1 MWNTGETTQ
10 TIDVDTTGTY
20 WVEVFGNNGCSAF
33 DDIVVTEY
41 GISRDLSNQWYFGE
55 RAGIDFN
62 ENPPA
67 ALVDDNLMSSPEG
80 CATISDVDGAL
91 LFYTNGS
98 TIWNKDD
105 SVMVNGTNIGGD
117 STATQ
122 SVLILPFAD
131 DQTLFY
137 VFTTEQVYGDF
148 DYKLRVSVV
157 DIKDDVARGSVVIK
171 GVPLMDFSA
180 ERVTASGFDDSK
192 WLLGHEFGNNN
203 FQANFIDETGIGATV
218 HTPLGTFLDV
228 LDEIEASS
236 YFRFSP
242 DSLVAMMV
250 PGENTIDL
258 LTFDDQEG
266 TLSGPITIDTEE
278 PASNPLYGL
287 EFSQESERL
296 YVTTTGSG
304 SKLIQYDLDAL
315 GTDDAE
321 QMIASSKFDGYP
333 TGNNYGALQMGPNGS
348 IYLVQDNSSTVI
360 SIDQPSGDDANAG
373 FNPTGINI
381 DPLGEGRIARLGLPN
396 FTQDV
401 NDPSQ
406 PPGFVVESACF
417 GQALDLIATGTS
429 IIDMYEWTFD
439 ENASPQSGSGD
450 SISVVYNTLGE
461 HVITLRIFNRCGYDS
476 LFMDTVEV
484 FAVPDNPTIPDN
496 VAICDGEVVLEA
508 TEEDDPNLS
517 YIWSTGDTTRT
528 ITVTEPAVI
537 EVALLTG
544 EGCPSDTSEV
554 FVGAVI
560 SVDLGPDQNIC
571 QDEQVIPLDAQ
582 NAVGVFNWT
591 VDTAAASNTRFQ
603 DINTSVPGNFIYAL
617 EYTEQVSGCIARDT
631 VNINILESPQATTLG
646 TPPTDCASDDG
657 TIEVNITSSGNFSY
671 GLSGL
676 ETRSAQLF
684 DGPGTPPLFTSL
696 SAGTYF
702 VDLQNQVTGC
712 ANTIPVLLED
722 NAPFDLIGTAVPSC
736 GSEGDLQLELTG
748 LPTATVNI
756 QIFTD
761 EGDTVRS
768 LQDVLVPIETIENF
782 DTGLYIIQVQEIGGL
797 GCVQIDSVN
806 LSEQFPQSNFD
817 LLPIQELCGTRDE
830 VSLTPG
836 TNGDA
841 LYTWTNASGETI
853 GIGENVQIAFAGD
866 YVVTA
871 TGEELCPISDTVE
884 IDINPFPNVE
894 IVENGDLCFGDLTLT
909 AVADSAFAGPF
920 SYQWL
925 FGEERTEVFQT
936 QIINPTEPGRYQVRL
951 IDPTIGCE
959 ATSNPVQIRCNP
971 RVRAPNAFSPNGN
984 GRNEVF
990 FVFPNNFVDNFEI
1003 FVYNRWGEL
1012 VFYSDNFGFEWNGDF
1027 RGKLLPVGTYAY
1039 VMKFTSNN
1047 DPQLGVIEQ
1056 YGSITLVR

>member
-1 MWNTGETTQ
+1 M
-10 TIDVDTTGTY
+10 
-20 WVEVFGNNGCSAF
+20 
-33 DDIVVTEY
+33 
-41 GISRDLSNQWYFGE
+41 
-55 RAGIDFN
+55 
-62 ENPPA
+62 
-67 ALVDDNLMSSPEG
+67 
-80 CATISDVDGAL
+80 
-91 LFYTNGS
+91 
-98 TIWNKDD
+98 
-105 SVMVNGTNIGGD
+105 
-117 STATQ
+117 
-122 SVLILPFAD
+122 
-131 DQTLFY
+131 
-137 VFTTEQVYGDF
+137 
-148 DYKLRVSVV
+148 
-157 DIKDDVARGSVVIK
+157 
-171 GVPLMDFSA
+171 
-180 ERVTASGFDDSK
+180 
-192 WLLGHEFGNNN
+192 
-203 FQANFIDETGIGATV
+203 
-218 HTPLGTFLDV
+218 
-228 LDEIEASS
+228 
-236 YFRFSP
+236 
-242 DSLVAMMV
+242 
-250 PGENTIDL
+250 
-258 LTFDDQEG
+258 
-266 TLSGPITIDTEE
+266 
-278 PASNPLYGL
+278 
-287 EFSQESERL
+287 
-296 YVTTTGSG
+296 
-304 SKLIQYDLDAL
+304 
-315 GTDDAE
+315 
-321 QMIASSKFDGYP
+321 
-333 TGNNYGALQMGPNGS
+333 
-348 IYLVQDNSSTVI
+348 
-360 SIDQPSGDDANAG
+360 
-373 FNPTGINI
+373 
-381 DPLGEGRIARLGLPN
+381 
-396 FTQDV
+396 
-401 NDPSQ
+401 
-406 PPGFVVESACF
+406 
-417 GQALDLIATGTS
+417 
-429 IIDMYEWTFD
+429 
-439 ENASPQSGSGD
+439 
-450 SISVVYNTLGE
+450 
-461 HVITLRIFNRCGYDS
+461 
-476 LFMDTVEV
+476 
-484 FAVPDNPTIPDN
+484 
-496 VAICDGEVVLEA
+496 
-508 TEEDDPNLS
+508 
-517 YIWSTGDTTRT
+517 
-528 ITVTEPAVI
+528 
-537 EVALLTG
+537 
-544 EGCPSDTSEV
+544 
-554 FVGAVI
+554 
-560 SVDLGPDQNIC
+560 
-571 QDEQVIPLDAQ
+571 
-582 NAVGVFNWT
+582 
-591 VDTAAASNTRFQ
+591 
-603 DINTSVPGNFIYAL
+603 
-617 EYTEQVSGCIARDT
+617 
-631 VNINILESPQATTLG
+631 
-646 TPPTDCASDDG
+646 
-657 TIEVNITSSGNFSY
+657 
-671 GLSGL
+671 
-676 ETRSAQLF
+676 
-684 DGPGTPPLFTSL
+684 
-696 SAGTYF
+696 
-702 VDLQNQVTGC
+702 
-712 ANTIPVLLED
+712 ED

-920 SYQWL
+920 SDQWL